1 MVDNKK
7 SFSKNKQRRQAADSF
22 DRESFVDKPKKKKSF
37 DDNGFDRK
45 LSDKKPTDRKNITK
59 KNNDFFADK
68 LFSKASDAGNV
79 IKSKQNP
86 HAFLYGTHAVNA
98 ALDNENRLLKI
109 LYVTPNKQGT
119 YEGYADRV
127 KIRTVS
133 NEEMDN
139 LLPHSAV
146 HQGVALLSVL
156 KEVSETADYTKTDK
170 PVIVLDGLSDPQNI
184 GAILR
189 TCAAFGVEHI
199 IMQAKGSPDITGAM
213 AKAAAGAV
221 ESVRIHKVVNLS
233 RTLEELKENNFIVY
247 GADGHSEHC
256 LSEVKF
262 ASKSVIVMGAEGNGM
277 RRLIKENCDFTVKIP
292 IHSNVESLNVS
303 NAFAVILY
311 VATTNIK

>member
-1 MVDNKK
+1 MVENKK
-7 SFSKNKQRRQAADSF
+7 SFSKNKQRRERADNAHKL
-22 DRESFVDKPKKKKSF
+22 SFVDKPQRKKPMADS
-37 DDNGFDRK
+37 GFDRK
-45 LSDKKPTDRKNITK
+45 VTDKKTFDRKNITH
-59 KNNDFFADK
+59 KNNDFVRDK
-68 LFSKASDAGNV
+68 KINHDDDIQNI
-79 IKSKQNP
+79 IKTKQNP

-98 ALDNENRLLKI
+98 ALDNENRLLKV
-109 LYVTPNKQGT
+109 LYVTPNKQGA

-127 KIRTVS
+127 KIRTIS

-156 KEVSETADYTKTDK
+156 KEVSETADYTKTNK

-199 IMQAKGSPDITGAM
+199 IMQSKGSPDITGAM

-221 ESVRIHKVVNLS
+221 ESVRIHKVINLS
-233 RTLEELKENNFIVY
+233 RTLEELKDNNFIVY
-247 GADGHSEHC
+247 GADGGSENC
-256 LSEVKF
+256 LSTIKF
-262 ASKSVIVMGAEGNGM
+262 ASKSVIVMGAEGSGM

-292 IHSNVESLNVS
+292 IHSCVESLNVS

-311 VATTNIK
+311 VATTVN